1 MQYLKRAIYG
11 PDPREQK
18 RKCDAAIRKN
28 QREIERQIVGL
39 RSSEEKTKQLI
50 RQCAARGDMAS
61 SKSLAREVARAQN
74 HRERLFK
81 SKAQLNSI
89 KMQVADSFALQKI
102 QGSMAQSTSVM
113 RQVNHLVKM
122 PELMG
127 TMSVLGQELMKAGI
141 IDEMVTDELDTLETE
156 EADSELEEQQ
166 QKVLND
172 ILAPPRKAEAK
183 RVPQPSREE
192 PAEQTTI
199 SEPEDEQGEI
209 EGMRE
214 RLRALQS

>member
-11 PDPREQK
+11 PDPKEQK

-28 QREIERQIVGL
+28 QREIERQIASL
-39 RSSEEKTKQLI
+39 RSSETKTKQFI
-50 RQCAARGDMAS
+50 RQCATRGDMAS
-61 SKSLAREVARAQN
+61 TKLLAREVARSQN
-74 HRERLFK
+74 HRERLYK

-113 RQVNHLVKM
+113 RQVNHLIRL

-127 TMSVLGQELMKAGI
+127 TMNMLGQELMKAGI
-141 IDEMVTDELDTLETE
+141 IDEMVTDGLDTLEDE

-166 QKVLND
+166 QKVLDD
-172 ILAPPRKAEAK
+172 ILAPPRKTGAE
-183 RVPQPSREE
+183 RVPQAAKELPEE
-192 PAEQTTI
+192 QAI

>member
-11 PDPREQK
+11 PDPKEQK

-28 QREIERQIVGL
+28 QREIERQIASL
-39 RSSEEKTKQLI
+39 RSSETKTKQFI
-50 RQCAARGDMAS
+50 RQCATRGDMAS
-61 SKSLAREVARAQN
+61 TKLLAREVARSQN
-74 HRERLFK
+74 HRERLYK

-113 RQVNHLVKM
+113 RQVNHLIRL

-127 TMSVLGQELMKAGI
+127 TMNMLGQELMKAGI
-141 IDEMVTDELDTLETE
+141 IDEMVTDGLDTLEDE

-166 QKVLND
+166 QKVLDD
-172 ILAPPRKAEAK
+172 ILAPPRKTGAE
-183 RVPQPSREE
+183 RVPQPAKELPEE
-192 PAEQTTI
+192 QAI